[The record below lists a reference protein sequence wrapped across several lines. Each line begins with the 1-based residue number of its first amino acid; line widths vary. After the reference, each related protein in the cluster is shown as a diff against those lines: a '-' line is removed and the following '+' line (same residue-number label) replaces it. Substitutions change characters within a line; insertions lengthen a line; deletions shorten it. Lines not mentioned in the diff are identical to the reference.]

1 MQKPQV
7 ETSTSG
13 LRGDYAGAGP
23 DYVVDQRLKDYT
35 PEEHA
40 LWRTLYT
47 RQSALMQDYASAEFR
62 AGLALLD
69 AGDGIPDFAAASRRL
84 SGKTGWTLVAVPGF
98 IPDDVFFS
106 HLAARRFPVTRW
118 LRTPEEIDYLVEPDV
133 FHDFFGH
140 VPMLTDPVFAD
151 FLQLYGR
158 LGEQALALGA
168 LKMLARLY
176 WYTVEFGLIRTNEGL
191 RSYGAGILS
200 SAGETVYC
208 IQSQT
213 PQRVAFDVE
222 RVMRTNYM
230 IDSFQKT
237 YFVIDGTAQLFDALR
252 TTDFAALYRQYRDE
266 PGYAPDAQVPGDRRI
281 HI

>member
-1 MQKPQV
+1 MLKPQV

-23 DYVVDQRLKDYT
+23 DYVVDQRREDYSAA
-35 PEEHA
+35 EHA
-40 LWRTLYT
+40 LWRTLYA

-69 AGDGIPDFAAASRRL
+69 AGGAIPDFAATSHRL
-84 SGKTGWTLVAVPGF
+84 RDKTGWTLVAVPGF
-98 IPDDVFFS
+98 IPDDVFFA

-140 VPMLTDPVFAD
+140 VPMLADPVFAD
-151 FLQLYGR
+151 FLQLYGQ
-158 LGEQALALGA
+158 LGAQALAHGA

-176 WYTVEFGLIRTNEGL
+176 WYTVEFGLIQTGDGL

-208 IQSQT
+208 IKST
-213 PQRVAFDVE
+213 SPQRVGFDVA

-237 YFVIDGTAQLFDALR
+237 YFVIDSTAQLFEALQG
-252 TTDFAALYRQYRDE
+252 TDFIALYQQYRE
-266 PGYAPDAQVPGDRRI
+266 EAGYAPDAQVPDDRRFI
-281 HI
+281 I